1 MEEEPN
7 KTNSTT
13 LSLEIADIYTFVATL
28 SEELETLKN
37 QKNILQK
44 QLEDVIKNPPLQ
56 QPSIQF
62 NYSDFSKQYNES
74 ITSIQKERDMIEVE
88 CKELQKQVL
97 ELTNQNLTFKE
108 NFSNDLSFLQ
118 TKVQQLD
125 ILIQSLILIP
135 ETLIKEETNSDLN
148 EVENINKNN
157 QIINELKQSISDI
170 DVLKTENQTLREKI
184 QTLIVQNNKL
194 SEALET
200 IKKKQENERKIFN
213 EKESIYQLE
222 AQQWKENIE
231 LEKES
236 KVVVRKCQNIQDCL
250 NLLVSSW
257 KNTESMIIN
266 NVNMEIEKEL
276 KEVDNIQE
284 NKVEQQQNEKKENE
298 EKVLSQG
305 LNDNKQNN
313 EQTSSDSEKN
323 NKINNNKLNE
333 ESTSI
338 KNEKNEEGTSQLT
351 NKKSDV
357 IEISDESKVVDDN
370 NMSEENLE
378 KVDLL

>member
-1 MEEEPN
+1 
-7 KTNSTT
+7 
-13 LSLEIADIYTFVATL
+13 
-28 SEELETLKN
+28 
-37 QKNILQK
+37 
-44 QLEDVIKNPPLQ
+44 
-56 QPSIQF
+56 
-62 NYSDFSKQYNES
+62 
-74 ITSIQKERDMIEVE
+74 MIEAE

-97 ELTNQNLTFKE
+97 DLTNQNSTFKE
-108 NFSNDLSFLQ
+108 NFFNDLSFLQ

-148 EVENINKNN
+148 EVEKINKNN
-157 QIINELKQSISDI
+157 QIITELKQSISDI

-194 SEALET
+194 SEALEI
-200 IKKKQENERKIFN
+200 IKKKQENERRLFN

-236 KVVVRKCQNIQDCL
+236 KAVVRKCQNIQDCL

-266 NVNMEIEKEL
+266 NVNMEIEKEM
-276 KEVDNIQE
+276 KEVDEVQE
-284 NKVEQQQNEKKENE
+284 NKAEPQPKETKESE
-298 EKVLSQG
+298 EKQLSPC
-305 LNDNKQNN
+305 LNDNKQDHEQTLNELDKTDKIDNN
-313 EQTSSDSEKN
+313 E
-323 NKINNNKLNE
+323 LNE
-333 ESTSI
+333 ENTSI
-338 KNEKNEEGTSQLT
+338 KNEKKEEVTSQLT

-357 IEISDESKVVDDN
+357 IEISDESKMVDDN